1 MLCNEKLKKQKWK
14 DLWVPQSGLRKI
26 KEMLTYYEWYDA
38 VGELVYDET
47 GFDIDYL
54 PDENYRMNYEYG
66 VSVVT
71 MSEIVMSNN
80 NLI

>member
-1 MLCNEKLKKQKWK
+1 
-14 DLWVPQSGLRKI
+14 
-26 KEMLTYYEWYDA
+26 MLTYYQWYDA

-54 PDENYRMNYEYG
+54 PDENYRLNYDYG

>member
-1 MLCNEKLKKQKWK
+1 LGPPKWVKKK
-14 DLWVPQSGLRKI
+14 R
-26 KEMLTYYEWYDA
+26 MLTYYQWYDA

-54 PDENYRMNYEYG
+54 PDENYRLNYDCG
-66 VSVVT
+66 LSVVT
-71 MSEIVMSNN
+71 MSEIIMSNN